1 LQAIARPDTELN
13 LKLSI
18 QAELAYS
25 FAQATQVIA
34 NIEAS
39 HTSDQMVLE
48 ESLDIEPPVN
58 VLSDKT
64 PSGDRSIRAA
74 FSGEVTIK
82 YTALVENKV
91 RQLLPKSG
99 RQHVWSDLPGQVLP
113 FLLPSR
119 FCPSDKFMR
128 FAQREFGGS
137 CDGVSRVMTILEWIH
152 RHVDYVAGISDAETM
167 AENTFVD
174 RAGVCRDF
182 THLGITLARA
192 LGIPAR
198 AVSAYALQL
207 TPPDFH
213 AIFEVFIEKGWW
225 LVDPTR
231 LAPIEGIVRIGSGRD
246 ASDIAFLT
254 TDKQCQL
261 IRQTVSVVNASGD
274 QMR

>member
-1 LQAIARPDTELN
+1 M
-13 LKLSI
+13 KLSI

-152 RHVDYVAGISDAETM
+152 RHVDYVAGISDAETT

>member
-1 LQAIARPDTELN
+1 LQAIARPDTEVN

-152 RHVDYVAGISDAETM
+152 RHVDYVAGISDAETT

>member
-1 LQAIARPDTELN
+1 MV
-13 LKLSI
+13 KLSI
-18 QAELAYS
+18 QAELAYT
-25 FAQATQVIA
+25 FEQATQIIA

-39 HTSDQMVLE
+39 HTNDQMILS
-48 ESLDIEPPVN
+48 ESLGIQPPVEI
-58 VLSDKT
+58 LSDKT
-64 PSGDRSIRAA
+64 PHGDRRIRASLSGD
-74 FSGEVTIK
+74 VTIR
-82 YTALVENKV
+82 YSAVVENNV

-99 RQHVWSDLPGQVLP
+99 RQHIWSDLPGEVLP

-128 FAQREFGGS
+128 FAQREFGS
-137 CDGVSRVMTILEWIH
+137 ADDGVSRVMAVLEWIH
-152 RHVDYVAGISDAETM
+152 RNVDYVAGVSDAETT
-167 AENTFVD
+167 AERTFVD

-207 TPPDFH
+207 DPPDFH
-213 AIFEVFIEKGWW
+213 AIFEVFIENGWW

-254 TDKQCQL
+254 TDKQCQ
-261 IRQTVSVVNASGD
+261 VVNQTIKVVEVAGD
-274 QMR
+274 RA